1 MVQDH
6 LLEVVQVHLQEVGLD
21 LPQEVDQALLL
32 GVDLAHQQEADQ
44 EVLGVDQEVLEA
56 DQEVQGAD
64 QEVLL
69 GVDQEVLQGVG
80 LDHLQGAG
88 LAVQQEA
95 GPEAGHE
102 VEAQLSIQE
111 VTVGQTLVKR
121 RRRRKRKD
129 QDQIQI
135 MMSMLQ
141 LVIYLEMPMTLAQM
155 RRPRQG
161 SLMLKMMKEEAL
173 IGRDR
178 LL

>member
-1 MVQDH
+1 MITT
-6 LLEVVQVHLQEVGLD
+6 LLKKKKTEHKFDKLFIKIMQL
-21 LPQEVDQALLL
+21 
-32 GVDLAHQQEADQ
+32 
-44 EVLGVDQEVLEA
+44 
-56 DQEVQGAD
+56 
-64 QEVLL
+64 
-69 GVDQEVLQGVG
+69 
-80 LDHLQGAG
+80 
-88 LAVQQEA
+88 
-95 GPEAGHE
+95 
-102 VEAQLSIQE
+102 QLSIQE

-135 MMSMLQ
+135 MMSMVSSNCKEWCPCSPLFLQFDFQYYMLYDYLSVTFLQLQ

-178 LL
+178 LSITAY